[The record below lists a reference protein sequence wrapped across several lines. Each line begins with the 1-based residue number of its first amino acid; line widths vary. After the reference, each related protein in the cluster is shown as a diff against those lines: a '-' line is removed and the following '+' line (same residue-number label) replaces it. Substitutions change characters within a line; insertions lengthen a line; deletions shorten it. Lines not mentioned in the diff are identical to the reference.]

1 VFGAVAALLTLS
13 AGACT
18 PGGSEESAVR
28 RGDEAF
34 ARDSLE
40 EALAEYRLA
49 VNQGAQ
55 EPEVLSR
62 VAHTFIA
69 MGRVEEATEFY
80 VRAAARDPRWGDLGA
95 ADLVR
100 LARAAADREDLFQM
114 AAASEA
120 ARKLRPGLSVPDL
133 TLPLGRHYLRVG
145 DYGRAIP
152 LYQRALDEAERTS
165 PDLVF
170 EVGEAHREVDDCR
183 SALIFF
189 DRYRELATESQ
200 RPLANYNIGDCSLR
214 LARSA
219 QARGNDP
226 DDLQEAL
233 QYLNR
238 SLEVGEP
245 RGIQGQVWYEKGEV
259 LSRML
264 DCDGALDAFDQ
275 VRFYES
281 GSAPIVNR
289 AQERIDQIR
298 IGRGLAQLRG
308 RCG

>member
-1 VFGAVAALLTLS
+1 MVAMLALS
-13 AGACT
+13 AGACA
-18 PGGSEESAVR
+18 PGGAEENAVR
-28 RGDEAF
+28 RGDQAF

-49 VNQGAQ
+49 VNQGAE

-69 MGRVEEATEFY
+69 MGRIEEATDFY
-80 VRAAARDPRWGDLGA
+80 SRAAARDARWGDMGA
-95 ADLVR
+95 ADLVH
-100 LARAAADREDLFQM
+100 LARAAAERDDPFQI
-114 AAASEA
+114 AAAMEA
-120 ARKLRPGLSVPDL
+120 ARSLRPGLSARDL
-133 TLPLGRHYLRVG
+133 TLPLARHYLGVG
-145 DYGRAIP
+145 NYGAAIP
-152 LYQRALDEAERTS
+152 LYQRALDEADRTS

-170 EVGEAHREVDDCR
+170 EVAEAHREVDDCR
-183 SALIFF
+183 SALVFF
-189 DRYRELATESQ
+189 ARYQELATESQ
-200 RPLANYNIGDCSLR
+200 RALANYNIGDCSVR
-214 LARSA
+214 LARAARSRGT
-219 QARGNDP
+219 QAS
-226 DDLQEAL
+226 DLQEAL

-245 RGIQGQVWYEKGEV
+245 RGIQGQVWYDKGEV
-259 LSRML
+259 LSLML
-264 DCDGALDAFDQ
+264 DCDGALDAFNQ
-275 VRFYES
+275 VRLYEA